1 MSHNMLITNRINI
14 FGEFHVTIK
23 NYIHMKKILIF
34 SLFIFFVASCTDD
47 LTSLNEDPKR
57 ATEVPAVTLF
67 SNAQKNLTD
76 IMTSTNVNENVFR
89 ILAQHWTTT
98 TYTDEPRYD
107 LNTRN
112 IPQTFWNTLYIS
124 VLRDLKEAR
133 TILEADNSIADPILR
148 QNQLALIEIME
159 VYAWQVL
166 VNTFGNIPYTEALD
180 YTKPSPTY
188 DDAATVY
195 NDLLTRLDAAIASLD
210 QSAAS
215 FGTGDLIYGG
225 DIASWNLFANS
236 LKLKM
241 AMILADADAAKAK
254 TLSEQAAPNVFKS
267 NADNATFQY
276 LPAPPNTNPIW
287 VDLVQSG
294 RQDFIVANTL
304 VNRMNSYTTIIP
316 DNPATPNV
324 SEADTIIDPRLPKY
338 FTQVN
343 GAYVGGIYGTSNS
356 YVSFSKPAEEII
368 DPEFRGVLL
377 DYAEVEFLLAEA
389 VERGFIVGGTAQEHY
404 NAAVT
409 ASILDWGGTEEEAEA
424 YLELPTVAYA
434 TAGANFKEKIGVQK
448 WIALYNRGWD
458 AWTEWRRLDYPQL
471 QAPEDAFSPTVPVRL
486 TYPVLEQTLNPT
498 NYTQAVSAIGQDV
511 LTNKLFW
518 DKF

>member
-1 MSHNMLITNRINI
+1 
-14 FGEFHVTIK
+14 
-23 NYIHMKKILIF
+23 MKKLIIF
-34 SLFIFFVASCTDD
+34 CLFIFSAIACQDD
-47 LTSLNEDPKR
+47 LTELNRDPKR

-89 ILAQHWTTT
+89 LLAQHWTTT

-124 VLRDLKEAR
+124 VLRDLKEAK
-133 TILEADNSIADPILR
+133 TVLQADNSIVNAALK
-148 QNQLALIEIME
+148 QNQLALIEITE

-166 VNTFGNIPYTEALD
+166 VNTYGDIPYTEALD
-180 YTKPSPTY
+180 YTKPSPKY
-188 DDAATVY
+188 DSAPTVY
-195 NDLLTRLDAAIASLD
+195 NDLLTRLDAAIASLNE
-210 QSAAS
+210 SADS
-215 FGTGDLIYGG
+215 FGSGDLIYGG
-225 DIASWNLFANS
+225 DVASWKLFANS

-241 AMILADADAAKAK
+241 AMIIADVDAAKAK

-276 LPAPPNTNPIW
+276 LSSPPNTNPVW

-304 VNRMNSYTTIIP
+304 VNRMN
-316 DNPATPNV
+316 ALG
-324 SEADTIIDPRLPKY
+324 DPRLPKY
-338 FTQVN
+338 FTPIS
-343 GAYVGGIYGTSNS
+343 GAFVGGTYGTSNN
-356 YVSFSKPAEEII
+356 YTLFSKPAAEII
-368 DPEFRGVLL
+368 DPTFRGVLL

-389 VERGFIVGGTAQEHY
+389 AARGFNVGGTAAEHY
-404 NAAVT
+404 NMAVT
-409 ASILDWGGTEEEAEA
+409 ASILDWGGTEAQATA
-424 YLELPTVAYA
+424 YLAKPEVNYA
-434 TAGANFKEKIGVQK
+434 TGGANFKEKIGVQK

-471 QAPEDAFSPTVPVRL
+471 QAPADAFSPSVPVRL

-498 NYTQAVSAIGQDV
+498 NYTQAVSSIGQDV
-511 LTNKLFW
+511 LTNKLWW

>member
-1 MSHNMLITNRINI
+1 
-14 FGEFHVTIK
+14 
-23 NYIHMKKILIF
+23 MKKLSIV
-34 SLFIFFVASCTDD
+34 FIFLFSTLACQDD
-47 LTSLNEDPKR
+47 LTELNTDPKS

-76 IMTSTNVNENVFR
+76 IMTSTSVNDNVFR
-89 ILAQHWTTT
+89 LLAQHWTTT

-112 IPQTFWNTLYIS
+112 IPQTFWNTLYVS

-133 TILEADNSIADPILR
+133 TILEADESVVDEALK
-148 QNQLALIEIME
+148 QNQLAQIEIME

-166 VNTFGNIPYTEALD
+166 VNTFGDIPYTEALD
-180 YTKPSPTY
+180 YTIPSPKY
-188 DDAATVY
+188 DDASTVY
-195 NDLLTRLDAAIASLD
+195 NDLLTRLDAAIALLD
-210 QSAAS
+210 ESANS

-225 DIASWNLFANS
+225 DIASWVKFANS

-241 AMILADADAAKAK
+241 AMVIADVDAAKAQ
-254 TLSEQAAPNVFKS
+254 TLAEQAAPNVFTS
-267 NADNATFQY
+267 NDDNAIFQY

-304 VNRMNSYTTIIP
+304 VNRMN
-316 DNPATPNV
+316 ALG
-324 SEADTIIDPRLPKY
+324 DPRLPFY
-338 FTQVN
+338 FTPIN
-343 GAYVGGIYGTSNS
+343 GAYVGGTYGTSNN
-356 YVSFSKPAEEII
+356 YTLFSKPAEEII

-389 VERGFIVGGTAQEHY
+389 TERGFNVGGTAIEHY

-409 ASILDWGGTEEEAEA
+409 ASILDWGGTAIDA
-424 YLELPTVAYA
+424 ATYLLKPEVNYLTSGA
-434 TAGANFKEKIGVQK
+434 TFREKIGQQK

-458 AWTEWRRLDYPQL
+458 AWTEWRRLDSPQL
-471 QAPEDAFSPTVPVRL
+471 QAPADAFVASVPVRF

-498 NYTQAVSAIGQDV
+498 NYAQAVSAIGQDV
-511 LTNKLFW
+511 LTNKLWW
-518 DKF
+518 DVR